1 METMKNLTEAC
12 LKQVIKPRPKQSHKG
27 NFGKIL
33 IIGGNKNMGGAVIMS
48 ASAAVHAGA
57 GLVTCATDSSNFFA
71 LHARLP
77 EAMVVDHSDFE
88 ALTQAIKLAD
98 TIVIGPGLG
107 LDHLAKQI
115 LRITLT
121 VVRPTAT
128 LIIDGSAITLL
139 AQQSEPF
146 YPTCQ
151 VIYTPHQAEWARLS
165 GLAIAEQ
172 LPQANQSAQQKLA
185 AHVVLKKH
193 HTEIY
198 HRDNTLSRL
207 PIGGP
212 YMATGG
218 MGDTLTGII
227 AAFMGQFKTFAPAEI
242 LDAAVYLHSAVAS
255 ELSQSKYVVLP
266 TDIIEH
272 LQTFMAQFS

>member
-1 METMKNLTEAC
+1 METMKNLTVAC

-88 ALTQAIKLAD
+88 ALTQAIKQAD

-107 LDHLAKQI
+107 LDKLAKQI
-115 LRITLT
+115 LTA
-121 VVRPTAT
+121 VDPTTT

-139 AQQSEPF
+139 AQQNEPLR
-146 YPTCQ
+146 PTCQ
-151 VIYTPHQAEWARLS
+151 VIYTPHQVEWARLS
-165 GLAIAEQ
+165 GLALTEQ

-185 AHVVLKKH
+185 AHVVLKKY

-198 HRDNTLSRL
+198 HLNNTLSRL

-227 AAFMGQFKTFAPAEI
+227 AAFMGQFKTLAPADV

-255 ELSQSKYVVLP
+255 DLSQSKYVVLP

>member
-1 METMKNLTEAC
+1 METMKNLTVAC

-88 ALTQAIKLAD
+88 ALTQAIKQAD

-107 LDHLAKQI
+107 LDKLAKQI
-115 LRITLT
+115 LKITLT
-121 VVRPTAT
+121 AVDPTTT

-139 AQQSEPF
+139 AQQNEPLR
-146 YPTCQ
+146 PTCQ
-151 VIYTPHQAEWARLS
+151 VIYTPHQVEWARLS
-165 GLAIAEQ
+165 GLALTEQ
-172 LPQANQSAQQKLA
+172 LPQANQSAQQTSCSYCF
-185 AHVVLKKH
+185 KKVSH
-193 HTEIY
+193 
-198 HRDNTLSRL
+198 
-207 PIGGP
+207 
-212 YMATGG
+212 
-218 MGDTLTGII
+218 
-227 AAFMGQFKTFAPAEI
+227 
-242 LDAAVYLHSAVAS
+242 
-255 ELSQSKYVVLP
+255 
-266 TDIIEH
+266 
-272 LQTFMAQFS
+272 